1 MRSDQIP
8 IRPQNPLTG
17 GLLRVLTRLPHSPTK
32 SPPEVCCAFW
42 PDSHSP
48 YKILARGL
56 LCVLGQSFIVALS
69 PVPGKVLTG
78 GLLCPLVQRI
88 VVALPNPRR
97 NPLRRPAV
105 P

>member
-1 MRSDQIP
+1 MALSP
-8 IRPQNPLTG
+8 VPGKVLTG
-17 GLLRVLTRLPHSPTK
+17 GLLRFLTGLPL
-32 SPPEVCCAFW
+32 A
-42 PDSHSP
+42 

-88 VVALPNPRR
+88 VVTLPPI
-97 NPLRRPAV
+97 PGEILSGDLLCHSSLGV
-105 P
+105 F